1 MYTSKNYRNWLNESA
16 RSSYRNHQKGKNSAG
31 FFDLKA
37 KVLFLHPNNRANC
50 MIAKQKTIT
59 KSVSLSGAGLHTGIN
74 VEATFHPAPEN
85 TGILFQRIDL
95 PDKPVVK
102 AFAEL
107 VVETAR
113 NTTIEDKGARIG
125 MVEHSLSALSGL
137 EIDNVLI
144 TVNGPEMPIL
154 DGSAREYLEA
164 FVRAGITTQNVDREI
179 FEIKDPI
186 VYTDEERGIE
196 IMALPADEFSISV
209 MIDYNSE
216 VLGNQFASL
225 MHMADYPAQIA
236 ASRTFVFFRELE
248 VLWRNNL
255 IKGGS
260 LDNAIVI
267 LDREVPQAELDRVA
281 DLIGRPRVVVQA
293 QGILSTTKLEFS
305 NEPARH
311 KLLDLVGDLK
321 LIGTPLKGKIIATR
335 PGHYS
340 NVEFAKLVKQAI
352 RKEKTKNIV
361 PSYDP
366 NAVPRY
372 DINRIMSLLPHRP
385 PFLLVD
391 RIIEVNDVMILGLK
405 NVSMNEPF
413 FVGHFPAEPVM
424 PGVLIV
430 EALAQCGGILV
441 MQTVDNP
448 KEYSAYFLKIDNV
461 RFKRKVVPGDTL
473 LLKMELLE
481 PVRRGIVRMRAQA
494 FVGNQLVTE
503 GEMMAQVVRNKE
515 TK

>member
-1 MYTSKNYRNWLNESA
+1 MT
-16 RSSYRNHQKGKNSAG
+16 
-31 FFDLKA
+31 
-37 KVLFLHPNNRANC
+37 
-50 MIAKQKTIT
+50 AKQKTIA
-59 KSVSLSGAGLHTGIN
+59 KSVTVSGTGLHTGIK
-74 VEATFHPAPEN
+74 VDATFHPASEN
-85 TGILFQRIDL
+85 SGILFQRIDL
-95 PDKPVVK
+95 PGKPLIK
-102 AFAEL
+102 ASAEL

-113 NTTIEDKGARIG
+113 NTVIEDKGARIG
-125 MVEHSLSALSGL
+125 TVEHSLSALAGL
-137 EIDNVLI
+137 EIDNILI

-154 DGSAREYLEA
+154 DGSARNYLDALLEA
-164 FVRAGITTQNVDREI
+164 GISCLDADREI

-186 VYTDEERGIE
+186 VYTDDERGIE
-196 IMALPADEFSISV
+196 IMALPADEFNISV

-216 VLGNQFASL
+216 VLGNQFANLS
-225 MHMADYPAQIA
+225 HMSDYSTQIA
-236 ASRTFVFFRELE
+236 SSRTFVFFRELE
-248 VLWRNNL
+248 VLWKNNM

-260 LDNAIVI
+260 LDNAMVI
-267 LDREVPQAELDRVA
+267 LEREVPQTELDRVA
-281 DLIGRPRVVVQA
+281 DLIGRPRVQTQA
-293 QGILSTTKLEFS
+293 QGILSTTRLEFS

-311 KLLDLVGDLK
+311 KLLDLIGDLE

-340 NVEFAKLVKQAI
+340 NVEFAKLVKLAI

-366 NAVPRY
+366 NAVPKY

-385 PFLLVD
+385 PFLFVD
-391 RIIEVNDVMILGLK
+391 RIIEVTDVMILGLK

-413 FVGHFPAEPVM
+413 FLGHFPDEPVM

-448 KEYSAYFLKIDNV
+448 KEYSSYFLKIDNL

-473 LLKMELLE
+473 ILKMELLE

-503 GEMMAQVVRNKE
+503 GEMMAQVFRNKE
-515 TK
+515 IKNSAQ

>member
-1 MYTSKNYRNWLNESA
+1 MT
-16 RSSYRNHQKGKNSAG
+16 
-31 FFDLKA
+31 
-37 KVLFLHPNNRANC
+37 
-50 MIAKQKTIT
+50 AKQRTIA
-59 KSVSLSGAGLHTGIN
+59 KSVSLSGTGLHTGAL
-74 VEATFHPAPEN
+74 VDVTFHPAAEN
-85 TGILFQRIDL
+85 SGVLFQRIDL
-95 PDKPVVK
+95 PGKPIVK
-102 AFAEL
+102 ASAEL
-107 VVETAR
+107 VVDTSR

-125 MVEHSLSALSGL
+125 MVEHSLSALAGL

-144 TVNGPEMPIL
+144 TLNGSEMPIL
-154 DGSAREYLEA
+154 DGSARNYLDA
-164 FVRAGITTQNVDREI
+164 LKGAGISNLDADREV

-225 MHMADYPAQIA
+225 SHISDYPSQIA
-236 ASRTFVFFRELE
+236 SSRTFVFFRELE
-248 VLWRNNL
+248 ILWKNNL

-260 LDNAIVI
+260 LDNAMVI
-267 LDREVPQAELDRVA
+267 LERDVPQTELDRVA
-281 DLIGRPRVVVQA
+281 DLIGRPHVHTQA
-293 QGILSTTKLEFS
+293 QGILSTTKLAFS

-311 KLLDLVGDLK
+311 KLLDLIGDLK
-321 LIGTPLKGKIIATR
+321 LIGIPLKGKIIATR

-340 NVEFAKLVKQAI
+340 NVEFAKLIKQAI
-352 RKEKTKNIV
+352 RKERTKNIV

-366 NAVPRY
+366 NATPKF
-372 DINRIMSLLPHRP
+372 DISRIMTLLPHRP

-391 RIIEVNDVMILGLK
+391 RIIELTDVMILGLK

-413 FVGHFPAEPVM
+413 FVGHFPDEPVM

-441 MQTVDNP
+441 MQTMDNP
-448 KEYSAYFLKIDNV
+448 REYSAYFLKIDNV

-494 FVGNQLVTE
+494 FVGNQLATE
-503 GEMMAQVVRNKE
+503 GEMMAQVVRNREVK
-515 TK
+515 

>member
-1 MYTSKNYRNWLNESA
+1 MT
-16 RSSYRNHQKGKNSAG
+16 
-31 FFDLKA
+31 
-37 KVLFLHPNNRANC
+37 
-50 MIAKQKTIT
+50 AKQKTIA
-59 KSVSLSGAGLHTGIN
+59 KSVTLSGTGLHTGIN
-74 VEATFHPAPEN
+74 VDATFHPAAEN

-95 PDKPVVK
+95 PGKPVIK
-102 AFAEL
+102 ASAEL
-107 VVETAR
+107 VVDTAR
-113 NTTIEDKGARIG
+113 NTVLEDKGARIG
-125 MVEHSLSALSGL
+125 TVEHSLSALAGL
-137 EIDNVLI
+137 EIDNILI

-154 DGSAREYLEA
+154 DGSARNYLDA
-164 FVRAGITTQNVDREI
+164 FMEAGISCLDADREI

-186 VYTDEERGIE
+186 VYADDERGIE

-225 MHMADYPAQIA
+225 THMSDYSTQIA
-236 ASRTFVFFRELE
+236 SSRTFVFFRELE
-248 VLWRNNL
+248 VLWRNNQ

-260 LDNAIVI
+260 LDNAMVI
-267 LDREVPQAELDRVA
+267 LEREVSQTELDRVA
-281 DLIGRPRVVVQA
+281 DLIGKTRVQTQA
-293 QGILSTTKLEFS
+293 QGILSTTRLEFS

-311 KLLDLVGDLK
+311 KLLDLIGDLK

-366 NAVPRY
+366 NAVPKY

-391 RIIEVNDVMILGLK
+391 RIIEVTDVMILGLK

-413 FVGHFPAEPVM
+413 FVGHFPDEPVM

-448 KEYSAYFLKIDNV
+448 KEYSSYFLKIDNL

-473 LLKMELLE
+473 ILKMELLE

-515 TK
+515 IKNSVQ

>member
-1 MYTSKNYRNWLNESA
+1 MT
-16 RSSYRNHQKGKNSAG
+16 
-31 FFDLKA
+31 
-37 KVLFLHPNNRANC
+37 
-50 MIAKQKTIT
+50 AKQKTIA
-59 KSVSLSGAGLHTGIN
+59 KSVTLSGTGLHTGIN
-74 VEATFHPAPEN
+74 VDATFHPAAEN

-95 PDKPVVK
+95 PGQPVIK
-102 AFAEL
+102 ASAEL
-107 VVETAR
+107 VVDTAR
-113 NTTIEDKGARIG
+113 NIVVEDKGARIG
-125 MVEHSLSALSGL
+125 MIEHSLSALAGS
-137 EIDNVLI
+137 EIDNILI

-154 DGSAREYLEA
+154 DGSAIIYLDA
-164 FVRAGITTQNVDREI
+164 FMEAGISCQDADREI

-186 VYTDEERGIE
+186 VYADDERGIE

-225 MHMADYPAQIA
+225 AHMSDYSTQIA
-236 ASRTFVFFRELE
+236 SSRTFVFFRELE

-260 LDNAIVI
+260 LDNAMVI
-267 LDREVPQAELDRVA
+267 LEREVPQTELDRVA
-281 DLIGRPRVVVQA
+281 DLIGKPHVQTQA
-293 QGILSTTKLEFS
+293 QGILSTTRLKFS

-311 KLLDLVGDLK
+311 KLLDLIGDIK

-340 NVEFAKLVKQAI
+340 NVEFAKMVKQVI

-361 PSYDP
+361 PTFDP
-366 NAVPRY
+366 NAVPKY

-391 RIIEVNDVMILGLK
+391 RIIEVTDVMILGLK

-413 FVGHFPAEPVM
+413 FVGHFPNEPVM

-441 MQTVDNP
+441 MQTVDHP
-448 KEYSAYFLKIDNV
+448 KDYNAYFLKIDNM
-461 RFKRKVVPGDTL
+461 RFKRKL
-473 LLKMELLE
+473 F
-481 PVRRGIVRMRAQA
+481 RAIHS
-494 FVGNQLVTE
+494 F
-503 GEMMAQVVRNKE
+503 
-515 TK
+515 

>member
-1 MYTSKNYRNWLNESA
+1 MT
-16 RSSYRNHQKGKNSAG
+16 
-31 FFDLKA
+31 
-37 KVLFLHPNNRANC
+37 
-50 MIAKQKTIT
+50 AKQKTIAR
-59 KSVSLSGAGLHTGIN
+59 SVTLTGTGLHTGVHID
-74 VEATFHPAPEN
+74 ATFYPSGEN
-85 TGILFQRIDL
+85 TGVLFQRIDL
-95 PDKPVVK
+95 PGQPIIK
-102 AFAEL
+102 ASADL

-113 NTTIEDKGARIG
+113 NTVIEEKGARIG
-125 MVEHSLSALSGL
+125 MVEHALSALCGL
-137 EIDNVLI
+137 EIDNILI

-154 DGSAREYLEA
+154 DGSAKQYIAAL
-164 FVRAGITTQNVDREI
+164 VSAGISIQNEDREV

-186 VYTDEERGIE
+186 VYTDEARGIE

-225 MHMADYPAQIA
+225 SHISDYTTQIA
-236 ASRTFVFFRELE
+236 SSRTFVFFRELE
-248 VLWRNNL
+248 ILWKNNL

-260 LDNAIVI
+260 LQNAMVI
-267 LDREVPQAELDRVA
+267 LEKEVPQAELDRVA
-281 DLIGRPRVVVQA
+281 DMIGQPRMQSLT
-293 QGILSTTKLEFS
+293 QGILCSGKLEFS

-311 KLLDLVGDLK
+311 KLLDLIGDLR

-352 RKEKTKNIV
+352 KKEKLRNIV
-361 PSYDP
+361 PCYDP
-366 NAVPRY
+366 NAVPKY
-372 DINRIMSLLPHRP
+372 DINRIKELLPHRP

-391 RIIEVNDVMILGLK
+391 RIIEVTDLMILGLK

-413 FVGHFPAEPVM
+413 FVGHFPDEPVM

-430 EALAQCGGILV
+430 EALAQCGGILI

-448 KEYSAYFLKIDNV
+448 KEYSSYFLKIDGV

-473 LLKMELLE
+473 LLKCELME

-494 FVGNQLVTE
+494 FVGSNVVAEGELMAQLV
-503 GEMMAQVVRNKE
+503 RNREVK
-515 TK
+515 